1 MTAQIAI
8 RPLRLD
14 ERAAWEP
21 LWKGY
26 LDFYRITAP
35 QETYDATWARLHD
48 PNEPMWLFGGYVDGK
63 LLGIVHYIYHRSCW
77 TIGDYCYLQDLFVAE
92 GARKR
97 GLGRALIE
105 AVYEAARAAGASR
118 VHWLTHETNAVA
130 RSLYDT
136 LLITMKDGPMLGES
150 GRYARLAPVVGQ
162 LFDVPL
168 MTRLAVGPS
177 WAMLSPMQQQ
187 KVTDAFAHYITATYA
202 DRFDSY
208 SGEQLQVIGEQSSGS
223 EVIVQTRI
231 IKATDDPVSLNYR
244 DRKSVV

>member
-14 ERAAWEP
+14 ERVAWEP

-26 LDFYRITAP
+26 LHFYRITAP

-48 PNEPMWLFGGYVDGK
+48 PNEPMWLLEGYVDGK

-92 GARKR
+92 GARKL

-136 LLITMKDGPMLGES
+136 L
-150 GRYARLAPVVGQ
+150 
-162 LFDVPL
+162 
-168 MTRLAVGPS
+168 
-177 WAMLSPMQQQ
+177 
-187 KVTDAFAHYITATYA
+187 A
-202 DRFDSY
+202 DRPGFI
-208 SGEQLQVIGEQSSGS
+208 Q
-223 EVIVQTRI
+223 
-231 IKATDDPVSLNYR
+231 YR
-244 DRKSVV
+244 KLF